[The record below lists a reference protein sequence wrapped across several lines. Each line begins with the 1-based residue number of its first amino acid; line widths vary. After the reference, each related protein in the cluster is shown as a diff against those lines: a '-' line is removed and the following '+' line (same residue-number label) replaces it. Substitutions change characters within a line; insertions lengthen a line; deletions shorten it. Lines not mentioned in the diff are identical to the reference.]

1 MSNIEDFLT
10 STEEEEI
17 IEAIRIAERETSGE
31 IRVHIERLCDID
43 VYERTLEVFHVLKM
57 DNTKEQNGVLI
68 YVAVDNKSFVIF
80 GDQGINNI
88 VGEDFWNSTRD
99 KIASQFKSGKFKQG
113 LVDGISEA
121 GKVLSKHF
129 PWHHN
134 DKNELDNTISK
145 G

>member
-43 VYERTLEVFHVLKM
+43 VYERALEVFHVLKM

-80 GDQGINNI
+80 GDRGINNI

-99 KIASQFKSGKFKQG
+99 KIALQFKSGKFKQG
-113 LVDGISEA
+113 LIDGISEA

-129 PWHHN
+129 PWNHN
-134 DKNELDNTISK
+134 DKNEIDNTISK